1 MFLSCDLGDWFE
13 AFDLVFDGL
22 GLLGESLAA
31 GAFVKFGLTIKKKS
45 VINNKLF
52 LDTYFLE
59 WSVSAKLLT
68 PMTIATMFS
77 SLARSTPV
85 TMP

>member
-1 MFLSCDLGDWFE
+1 MFFNCDLGDWFE

-59 WSVSAKLLT
+59 WSVLTKWLAHATVAKLT
-68 PMTIATMFS
+68 D
-77 SLARSTPV
+77 
-85 TMP
+85 